1 MVEDGE
7 DNLVDE
13 RKFHDVGE
21 EGLTRSG
28 CVLYMSS
35 TALSPEVST
44 TPLARRLDCLPPH
57 TLSATEA
64 HVMHACSSCA
74 CAVPQGTRAACG
86 LRMDSPP
93 ALPKPRM
100 AAQRHECAF

>member
-13 RKFHDVGE
+13 RKFHDVGVE
-21 EGLTRSG
+21 EVVTRSG

-35 TALSPEVST
+35 MALSPEVST
-44 TPLARRLDCLPPH
+44 TPRARRLDCLPPH

-64 HVMHACSSCA
+64 HVMHAA
-74 CAVPQGTRAACG
+74 DARA
-86 LRMDSPP
+86 LSPS
-93 ALPKPRM
+93 
-100 AAQRHECAF
+100 

>member
-21 EGLTRSG
+21 EVVTRSG

-35 TALSPEVST
+35 MALSPEVST
-44 TPLARRLDCLPPH
+44 TPRARRLDCLPPH

-64 HVMHACSSCA
+64 HVMHAA
-74 CAVPQGTRAACG
+74 DARA
-86 LRMDSPP
+86 LSPS
-93 ALPKPRM
+93 
-100 AAQRHECAF
+100 